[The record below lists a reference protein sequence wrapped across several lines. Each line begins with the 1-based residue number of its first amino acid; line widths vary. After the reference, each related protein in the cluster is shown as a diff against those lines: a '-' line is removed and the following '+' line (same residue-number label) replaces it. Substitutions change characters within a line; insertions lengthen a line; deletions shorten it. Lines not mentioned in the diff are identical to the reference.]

1 MSKFEDHLWRE
12 FVREHG
18 DALAQMS
25 TPTAKH
31 RRARAAVG
39 RRHQPRPSRGWRG
52 GGARA
57 RRGEHLAGVR
67 GDPQP

>member
-1 MSKFEDHLWRE
+1 MSRFEDHLWRE

-18 DALAQMS
+18 NALAQMS
-25 TPTAKH
+25 TPTAK
-31 RRARAAVG
+31 RRRPRAAAG
-39 RRHQPRPSRGWRG
+39 RRHQPRPRRGWRV

-67 GDPQP
+67 GYSQP